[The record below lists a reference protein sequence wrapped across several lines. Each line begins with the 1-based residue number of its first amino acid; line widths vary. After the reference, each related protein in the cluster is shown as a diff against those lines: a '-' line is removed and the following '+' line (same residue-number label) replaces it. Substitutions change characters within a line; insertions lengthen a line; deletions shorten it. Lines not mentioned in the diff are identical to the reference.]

1 MSDQNKSTDERKVR
15 HNECAV
21 CECMIAN
28 GSGGWVAIEDYDEL
42 ARECAQLRLDLA
54 QHNGNATAVLQAQH
68 ERDCAV
74 EDVKRLSD
82 ALQVLLD
89 EQNDAPLERRRA
101 EWQHACDS
109 ARSALRVDVPAVRST
124 EFTCTCPPHLD
135 PRGCMAETCPRV
147 IAVRAA
153 DTRRD

>member
-1 MSDQNKSTDERKVR
+1 MSNQSTELDLTAVRARDAASGATWFKEPALGACGRAFIDRRALLREIDQLKVS
-15 HNECAV
+15 
-21 CECMIAN
+21 CEELE
-28 GSGGWVAIEDYDEL
+28 VYRDEL
-42 ARECAQLRLDLA
+42 VRERDQLRLDLA

-101 EWQHACDS
+101 EWQHACDN
-109 ARSALRVDVPAVRST
+109 ARSALRVDVTPTTT
-124 EFTCTCPPHLD
+124 EKS
-135 PRGCMAETCPRV
+135 
-147 IAVRAA
+147 
-153 DTRRD
+153 